1 MTYVGFFIEKLEQ
14 DGNIVCEGADGCP
27 DNGAVAA

>member
-14 DGNIVCEGADGCP
+14 DRNIVCESADGYR
-27 DNGAVAA
+27 

>member
-14 DGNIVCEGADGCP
+14 DRNIVCESADGYRW
-27 DNGAVAA
+27 